1 VLSLQAETIK
11 HLRDMTNMTTFALI
25 NRRNN
30 DLIGVALKQQ
40 KSQKQRSCVYSH
52 EQMEESLQEAEMDY
66 QEGRYLSHSS
76 ICERYGL

>member
-25 NRRNN
+25 NRRYN
-30 DLIGVALKQQ
+30 DLIGKALKQQ
-40 KSQKQRSCVYSH
+40 ESQEQRPCVYSH
-52 EQMEESLQEAEMDY
+52 EQMEEALREAEADY